1 MRAQSAKAFLLR
13 AALAWVAL
21 AFAGQVGAA
30 TITGRVF
37 EDPNYGGGAG
47 RPFGTSGTVGVE
59 GARVEIYN
67 GSNAFQTALTTD
79 ANGLFTYT
87 YTGNAERRIRVV
99 NGTVR
104 SERSGGSTCTTCVPV
119 QTYRVEAP
127 AGSVVTVT
135 NEVGGRSPALVDAAQ
150 STGTMPGTTAT
161 TTTQSYSVVD
171 PANSGDTVSGI
182 DFGFNFDTVVSVR
195 DATSCTAGGTSNT
208 SYPCQGNLRQF
219 VINANAL
226 GGNGSLSQA
235 GTGVLESNP
244 TALPAG
250 FESSIFMIPSGA
262 LTSGVA
268 VITLAS

>member
-1 MRAQSAKAFLLR
+1 MPAQSAKALMQR
-13 AALAWVAL
+13 ATLIGVAL
-21 AFAGQVGAA
+21 AFAGQAGAA

-37 EDPNYGGGAG
+37 EDTNYGGGAG
-47 RPFGTSGTVGVE
+47 RPFGTSGTVAVE

-67 GSNAFQTALTTD
+67 GSNAFQTFVTTD
-79 ANGLFTYT
+79 ANGVFTYT

-104 SERSGGSTCTTCVPV
+104 SERTGGTTCTTCVPV

-127 AGSVVTVT
+127 AGSLVTVT

-150 STGTMPGTTAT
+150 STGTMPATTAT

-171 PANSGDTVSGI
+171 PVNSGDTVSGI
-182 DFGFNFDTVVSVR
+182 DFGFNFDTIVSVR
-195 DATSCTAGGTSNT
+195 DATTCTAGGTNNT

-219 VINANAL
+219 IIYANAL

-235 GTGVLESNP
+235 GSGVIESNP
-244 TALPAG
+244 TALP
-250 FESSIFMIPSGA
+250 
-262 LTSGVA
+262 
-268 VITLAS
+268 

>member
-1 MRAQSAKAFLLR
+1 MPAHSAKSFLLR

-67 GSNAFQTALTTD
+67 GSNAFQTFVTTD
-79 ANGLFTYT
+79 ANGVFTYT
-87 YTGNAERRIRVV
+87 YTRNTERRIRVV

-104 SERSGGSTCTTCVPV
+104 SERTGGTTCTTCVPV

-127 AGSVVTVT
+127 AGSLVTVT
-135 NEVGGRSPALVDAAQ
+135 NEVGGRGPALVDAAQ
-150 STGTMPGTTAT
+150 TTGTMPGTTAT
-161 TTTQSYSVVD
+161 TTTQSWSAVD
-171 PANSGDTVSGI
+171 PNNSGDTVSGV
-182 DFGFNFDTVVSVR
+182 DFGFNFDTVVSTR
-195 DATSCTAGGTSNT
+195 DASICTAGGSGNT

-219 VINANAL
+219 IINANAL
-226 GGNGSLSQA
+226 GGEGSLTQA
-235 GTGVLESNP
+235 GSGVIESN
-244 TALPAG
+244 
-250 FESSIFMIPSGA
+250 S
-262 LTSGVA
+262 
-268 VITLAS
+268 